1 MGWCVKRR
9 SCQICITDTIQKD
22 YFSLSS
28 VGQKLD
34 MMSLQVHVSCLKLES
49 QHYAEFV
56 WDQLTQ
62 NPAFLMSLFFFYSS
76 PIRLCWSPQKRL
88 DNTPPWLPSCLPSA
102 SNSRCT
108 SYVVAQQI
116 ELSWKSSLNL
126 RTSFFFPNYLKT
138 WLQVS
143 MKVLFSLC
151 IWW

>member
-76 PIRLCWSPQKRL
+76 PIRLLISTEETGQHPTL
-88 DNTPPWLPSCLPSA
+88 ASFLPP
-102 SNSRCT
+102 
-108 SYVVAQQI
+108 
-116 ELSWKSSLNL
+116 
-126 RTSFFFPNYLKT
+126 
-138 WLQVS
+138 
-143 MKVLFSLC
+143 FSLKQQVHQLC
-151 IWW
+151 CGTANRAQLKVKSKLKNLVFFS